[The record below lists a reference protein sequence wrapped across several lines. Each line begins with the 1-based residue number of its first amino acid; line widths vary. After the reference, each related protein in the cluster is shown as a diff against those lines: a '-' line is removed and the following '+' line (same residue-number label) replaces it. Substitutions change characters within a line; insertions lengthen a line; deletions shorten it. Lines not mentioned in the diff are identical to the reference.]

1 VTFSRRKASVFVL
14 DQNHVVIV
22 RLTVASTKMPH
33 ALRSVTAMH
42 GFVRKSLGAPLLSF
56 KSETATASVG

>member
-1 VTFSRRKASVFVL
+1 
-14 DQNHVVIV
+14 
-22 RLTVASTKMPH
+22 
-33 ALRSVTAMH
+33 MH